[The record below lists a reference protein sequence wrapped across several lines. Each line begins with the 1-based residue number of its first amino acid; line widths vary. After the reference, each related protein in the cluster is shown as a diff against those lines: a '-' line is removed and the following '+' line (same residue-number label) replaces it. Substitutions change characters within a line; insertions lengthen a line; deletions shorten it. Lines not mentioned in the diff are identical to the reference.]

1 MRGTSDEAQA
11 DGYARQIADLDYQIE
26 KAQERIAYLRRTKGE
41 VIERLLEVRS
51 RIVETR

>member
-1 MRGTSDEAQA
+1 MRNADEMQA
-11 DGYARQIADLDYQIE
+11 DGYARQVAELDFEIE
-26 KAQERIAYLRRTKGE
+26 KAQERLAYLRRTKGT